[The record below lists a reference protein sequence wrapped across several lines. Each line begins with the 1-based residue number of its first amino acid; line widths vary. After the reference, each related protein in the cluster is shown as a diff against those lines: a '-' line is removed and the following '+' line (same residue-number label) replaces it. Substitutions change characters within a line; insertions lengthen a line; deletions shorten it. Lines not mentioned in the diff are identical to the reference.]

1 VRRFVANG
9 VVAIARVL
17 AGGNVRRVGFT
28 PDERQRIYF
37 VNHTSHLDFVLIW
50 AALPPLLRAMTR
62 PVAAKDY
69 WDRPGLRRYLG
80 VKVFNAVLVDRQ
92 PTRWGAAGPAGVEVG
107 TDGKANGPA
116 GKAAGAPLSA
126 IDVLLEGLGEKHSL
140 IIFPE
145 GTRGDGTTIAP
156 FKSGLF
162 RMGKARPD
170 VDLIPSYIN
179 NLNRVLPKGEFVPV
193 PMLASVS
200 FGEPMRVGEAEDK
213 SAFLERARN
222 AILELRRW

>member
-1 VRRFVANG
+1 LRNIVAKG
-9 VVAIARVL
+9 VVGVARVL

-37 VNHTSHLDFVLIW
+37 ANHASHLDFVLVW
-50 AALPPLLRAMTR
+50 AALPPRLRAMTR

-80 VKVFNAVLVDRQ
+80 VKVFNAVLIERT
-92 PTRWGAAGPAGVEVG
+92 PTSTSRSP
-107 TDGKANGPA
+107 
-116 GKAAGAPLSA
+116 
-126 IDVLLEGLGEKHSL
+126 IDILLDGLGDRHSL

-156 FKSGLF
+156 FKSGLY
-162 RMGKARPD
+162 RLGKARPD
-170 VDLIPSYIN
+170 VELIPTYIN
-179 NLNRVLPKGEFVPV
+179 NVNRILPKGEFVPV

-200 FGEPMRVGEAEDK
+200 FGEPMHVGDDEQK
-213 SAFLERARN
+213 PAFLERARN
-222 AILELRRW
+222 AILELRQW

>member
-1 VRRFVANG
+1 MRKLVAKG
-9 VVAIARVL
+9 VVGIARVL

-37 VNHTSHLDFVLIW
+37 ANHASHLDFVLVW
-50 AALPPLLRAMTR
+50 AALPPRLRALTR

-92 PTRWGAAGPAGVEVG
+92 PAAQPTQSPIE
-107 TDGKANGPA
+107 
-116 GKAAGAPLSA
+116 
-126 IDVLLEGLGEKHSL
+126 ILLEGLGDRHSL

-145 GTRGDGTTIAP
+145 GTRGDGSDIGP
-156 FKSGLF
+156 FKSGLY
-162 RMGKARPD
+162 RLGKARPD
-170 VDLIPSYIN
+170 VELIPAYIN

-200 FGEPMRVGEAEDK
+200 FGEPMQVRDDEDK
-213 SAFLERARN
+213 DAFLERARN
-222 AILELRRW
+222 AILELRQW

>member
-1 VRRFVANG
+1 MRKLVAKG
-9 VVAIARVL
+9 VVGIARVL

-37 VNHTSHLDFVLIW
+37 ANHASHLDFVLVW
-50 AALPPLLRAMTR
+50 AALPPRLRAMTR

-80 VKVFNAVLVDRQ
+80 VKVFNAVLVERN
-92 PTRWGAAGPAGVEVG
+92 PT
-107 TDGKANGPA
+107 
-116 GKAAGAPLSA
+116 SA
-126 IDVLLEGLGEKHSL
+126 SPNAVDILLDGLGERHSL

-145 GTRGDGTTIAP
+145 GTRGDGSTIAP
-156 FKSGLF
+156 FKSGLY
-162 RMGKARPD
+162 RLGKARPD
-170 VDLIPSYIN
+170 VELIPAYIN

-200 FGEPMRVGEAEDK
+200 FGEPMQVRDGEDK
-213 SAFLERARN
+213 NSFLERARN
-222 AILELRRW
+222 AILELRQW

>member
-1 VRRFVANG
+1 MRRFVAKG
-9 VVAIARVL
+9 VVGIARVL

-37 VNHTSHLDFVLIW
+37 ANHASHLDFVLVW
-50 AALPPLLRAMTR
+50 AALPPSLRAITR

-69 WDRPGLRRYLG
+69 WDRPGFRRYLG

-92 PTRWGAAGPAGVEVG
+92 PVQPA
-107 TDGKANGPA
+107 PQ
-116 GKAAGAPLSA
+116 SA

-140 IIFPE
+140 ILFPE
-145 GTRGDGTTIAP
+145 GTRGDGSTIAA
-156 FKSGLF
+156 FKSGLY
-162 RMGKARPD
+162 RLGKARPD
-170 VDLIPSYIN
+170 VELIPAYIN

-200 FGEPMRVGEAEDK
+200 FGEPMQVGEDEDK
-213 SAFLERARN
+213 QSFLDRARN
-222 AILELRRW
+222 AILELRQW

>member
-1 VRRFVANG
+1 LRNVVAKG
-9 VVAIARVL
+9 VVGIARVL

-37 VNHTSHLDFVLIW
+37 ANHASHLDFVLVW
-50 AALPPLLRAMTR
+50 AALPPRLRAMTR

-80 VKVFNAVLVDRQ
+80 VKVFNAVLIERS
-92 PTRWGAAGPAGVEVG
+92 PTSESRNP
-107 TDGKANGPA
+107 
-116 GKAAGAPLSA
+116 
-126 IDVLLEGLGEKHSL
+126 IDILLEGLGDRHSL

-156 FKSGLF
+156 FKSGLY
-162 RMGKARPD
+162 RLSKARPD
-170 VDLIPSYIN
+170 VELIPAYIN
-179 NLNRVLPKGEFVPV
+179 NVNRILPKGEFVPV

-200 FGEPMRVGEAEDK
+200 FGEPIHVGEDEDK
-213 SAFLERARN
+213 SAFLARARN
-222 AILELRRW
+222 AILELRQW

>member
-1 VRRFVANG
+1 VRRVVARG
-9 VVAIARVL
+9 VVGIARIL

-28 PDERQRIYF
+28 PDDRQRIYF
-37 VNHTSHLDFVLIW
+37 VNHSSHLDFVLVW
-50 AALPPLLRAMTR
+50 AALPPRLRTMTR

-69 WDRPGLRRYLG
+69 WDKPGLRRYLG
-80 VKVFNAVLVDRQ
+80 VKVFNAVLVERN
-92 PTRWGAAGPAGVEVG
+92 PSAGSP
-107 TDGKANGPA
+107 N
-116 GKAAGAPLSA
+116 A
-126 IDVLLEGLGEKHSL
+126 IDVLLDGLGEKHSL

-156 FKSGLF
+156 FKSGLY
-162 RMGKARPD
+162 RLGKARPD

-179 NLNRVLPKGEFVPV
+179 NVNRVLPKGEFVPV

-200 FGEPMRVGEAEDK
+200 FGEPMRVGEDEDK
-213 SAFLERARN
+213 SAFLDRARN

>member
-1 VRRFVANG
+1 MRQLVAKG
-9 VVAIARVL
+9 VVGIARVL

-37 VNHTSHLDFVLIW
+37 TNHASHLDFVLVW
-50 AALPPLLRAMTR
+50 AALPPRLRALTR

-92 PTRWGAAGPAGVEVG
+92 PAQQAAQSP
-107 TDGKANGPA
+107 
-116 GKAAGAPLSA
+116 
-126 IDVLLEGLGEKHSL
+126 IDILLDGLGDRHSL

-145 GTRGDGTTIAP
+145 GTRGDGSTIAP
-156 FKSGLF
+156 FKSGLY
-162 RMGKARPD
+162 RLGKARPD
-170 VDLIPSYIN
+170 VELIPTYLN

-200 FGEPMRVGEAEDK
+200 FGEPMQVRDDEDK
-213 SAFLERARN
+213 NAFLKRARD
-222 AILELRRW
+222 AILELRQW

>member
-1 VRRFVANG
+1 MAKG
-9 VVAIARVL
+9 VVGIARIL

-37 VNHTSHLDFVLIW
+37 ANHASHLDFVLVW
-50 AALPPLLRAMTR
+50 AALPPRLRVITR

-92 PTRWGAAGPAGVEVG
+92 PAQVDGAGSGE
-107 TDGKANGPA
+107 
-116 GKAAGAPLSA
+116 AAAPRSA
-126 IDVLLEGLGEKHSL
+126 IDILLDGLGDRHSL

-145 GTRGDGTTIAP
+145 GTRGDGSTIAP
-156 FKSGLF
+156 FKSGLY
-162 RMGKARPD
+162 RLGKARPD
-170 VDLIPSYIN
+170 IDLIPAYIN

-193 PMLASVS
+193 PMLASIS
-200 FGEPMRVGEAEDK
+200 FGEPMHVGEDEERG
-213 SAFLERARN
+213 AFLERARN
-222 AILELRRW
+222 AILELRQW

>member
-1 VRRFVANG
+1 MRRLVAKG
-9 VVAIARVL
+9 VVGLARIL

-28 PDERQRIYF
+28 PDDRQRIYF
-37 VNHTSHLDFVLIW
+37 VNHSSHLDFVLVW
-50 AALPPLLRAMTR
+50 AALPPRLRAMTR

-69 WDRPGLRRYLG
+69 WDKAGLRRYLG
-80 VKVFNAVLVDRQ
+80 VKVFNAVLVERN
-92 PTRWGAAGPAGVEVG
+92 PTSASP
-107 TDGKANGPA
+107 N
-116 GKAAGAPLSA
+116 A
-126 IDVLLEGLGEKHSL
+126 IDILLEGLGEQHSL

-156 FKSGLF
+156 FKSGLY
-162 RMGKARPD
+162 RLGKARPD

-179 NLNRVLPKGEFVPV
+179 NVNRVLPKGEFVPV

-200 FGEPMRVGEAEDK
+200 FGEPMRVGDGEEK
-213 SAFLERARN
+213 SAFLDRARN